1 VAEDQEIQLF
11 EPAPAVLRHRSP
23 ELPKSYEVPLPEET
37 WDLRVYWGV
46 LKKRRWTILSIILCF
61 FTLTLVGTLKQRP
74 IYRASAL
81 LEIEKENPNVSSL
94 KELFQLE
101 DVSDAYLETQYK
113 LLRSE
118 SLARRVVNELHLDQN
133 REFNTPIRARLT
145 GKENGF
151 AGAVHEFPTDS
162 DHELSVLRHFEDRVN
177 VDPVRRSRLAQISF
191 DSQDPK
197 LAASIVNSL
206 AANFIQENLENRWE
220 ATQKASA
227 WLSQELDGL
236 KIRLEKSED
245 DLRQYAERNGL
256 LFLETEQGKTE
267 NIVDQRLRQLQD
279 ELTKAQADRFQ
290 KESVYR
296 LVEAGDYGSLPGV
309 VDNKLMQDLT
319 VRLADLE
326 RQEAELSSTFNE
338 SYPKVE
344 KIHSQVTRIQQLL
357 DRERKRAAKGIEDD
371 YVAAV
376 RRETLVQK
384 AFGEQQKQANL
395 VAERSVQYNILKR
408 EVDTNKQLYE
418 GLLQRL
424 REAGVSAGLK
434 SSNIRIVDSAQPPTT
449 PIKPRVLLNLAVGL
463 ILGLCCAAGA
473 AFVQEQI
480 DNTLKTPKDIE
491 QFLHVP
497 SLALIPFQES
507 LNHRTNGDHAR
518 LGYGSWL
525 SSKNRKLVAG
535 EKQLEKRG
543 IRIDE
548 DATQRSALSEA
559 FRGLRTSILLSRA
572 RRPPRSLIFCSAE
585 PGEGKTTVASNL
597 AISLAQLGKRVL
609 LIDGDMR
616 RPSVH
621 KLFAVSGRAGLVT
634 YLAGLR
640 EWKTLVQPAGE
651 SGLDCLVSGPVP
663 PNPAELL
670 SSDAMRSLIREAT
683 AVYDFVLIDSPP
695 MLSIADGRILVAMVE
710 GAILVTKESSTP
722 RELVQRAQAHV
733 RDAGGH
739 LIGVVLNEVR
749 LSLDGY
755 YYAYGRDVPVEDA
768 SAAAD

>member
-1 VAEDQEIQLF
+1 MTEDGKIQLF
-11 EPAPAVLRHRSP
+11 EPAPVVLEHRNP
-23 ELPKSYEVPLPEET
+23 ELPKPYEVLQPEEA
-37 WDLRVYWGV
+37 WDLRVYWGI
-46 LKKRRWTILSIILCF
+46 LKKRRWTILSIILCI
-61 FTLTLVGTLKQRP
+61 FTLTLIGTLKQKP

-81 LEIEKENPNVSSL
+81 LEIEKENPNVSTL

-101 DVSDAYLETQYK
+101 DVSDSYLETQYK

-133 REFNTPIRARLT
+133 IEFNSAIRSRLSA
-145 GKENGF
+145 KENSS
-151 AGAVHEFPTDS
+151 AGGVHAFPTDP
-162 DHELSVLRHFEDRVN
+162 DNELTVLRHFEDRVN
-177 VDPVRRSRLAQISF
+177 VEPVRRSRLVQTSF

-197 LAASIVNSL
+197 LAANIVNSL

-227 WLSQELDGL
+227 WLSQELDSL

-245 DLRQYAERNGL
+245 DLRQYAEANGL

-267 NIVDQRLRQLQD
+267 NIVDERLRQLQD

-290 KESVYR
+290 KEAVYR
-296 LVEAGDYGSLPGV
+296 LVEAGDYSSLPGV

-319 VRLADLE
+319 IRMADLE
-326 RQEAELSSTFNE
+326 RQEAELTSTFNE

-344 KIHSQVTRIQQLL
+344 KIHNQVSRIQQLL

-376 RRETLVQK
+376 RRETLVHK
-384 AFGEQQKQANL
+384 AFDEQQKQSNH
-395 VAERSVQYNILKR
+395 VAARSVQYNILKR

-434 SSNIRIVDSAQPPTT
+434 SSNIRIVDPAQPPTT
-449 PIKPRVLLNLAVGL
+449 PVKPRILLNLAVGL
-463 ILGLCCAAGA
+463 ILGVCCAAGT
-473 AFVQEQI
+473 AFVQEQM
-480 DNTLKTPKDIE
+480 DNTLKTSKDIE

-497 SLALIPFQES
+497 ALALIPLQES
-507 LNHRTNGDHAR
+507 LNHSTNGDHSRPGYGAR
-518 LGYGSWL
+518 LL
-525 SSKNRKLVAG
+525 SKNRKLVAQ
-535 EKQLEKRG
+535 EKQFEKSG

-548 DATQRSALSEA
+548 DETQHSALSEA

-621 KLFAVSGRAGLVT
+621 KLFDIPGRSGLVT
-634 YLAGLR
+634 YLAGQG
-640 EWKTLVQPAGE
+640 EWQQLVQPIGA
-651 SGLDCLVSGPVP
+651 SGLDCLVSGPIP

-670 SSDAMRSLIREAT
+670 SSGALESLMREAM

-695 MLSIADGRILVAMVE
+695 ILHIADGRILAAVVE
-710 GAILVTKESSTP
+710 GAILVAKEGATP
-722 RELVQRAQAHV
+722 RELVQRAQGHV
-733 RDAGGH
+733 RDAGVH
-739 LIGVVLNEVR
+739 LIGVVLNSVHF
-749 LSLDGY
+749 SLDGY
-755 YYAYGRDVPVEDA
+755 YYSYDKYGQVEDA
-768 SAAAD
+768 AAAD

>member
-1 VAEDQEIQLF
+1 MTEDGKIQLF
-11 EPAPAVLRHRSP
+11 EPAPAVLEHRNP
-23 ELPKSYEVPLPEET
+23 ELPKPYEVPHPEET
-37 WDLRVYWGV
+37 WDLRVYWGI
-46 LKKRRWTILSIILCF
+46 LKKRCWTILSIILCI
-61 FTLTLVGTLKQRP
+61 FTLALIGTLKQKP

-81 LEIEKENPNVSSL
+81 LEIEKENPNVSTL

-101 DVSDAYLETQYK
+101 DVSDSYLETQYK

-133 REFNTPIRARLT
+133 GEFNTRIRSRFT
-145 GKENGF
+145 GKENSS
-151 AGAVHEFPTDS
+151 AGAVHEFPTDP
-162 DHELSVLRHFEDRVN
+162 DHELTVLRHFADWVN
-177 VDPVRRSRLAQISF
+177 VDPVRRSRLVQVSF
-191 DSQDPK
+191 DSPDPK

-220 ATQKASA
+220 ATQKASS
-227 WLSQELDGL
+227 WLSQELDSL

-245 DLRQYAERNGL
+245 DLRQYAEGNGL

-290 KESVYR
+290 KEAVYR
-296 LVEAGDYGSLPGV
+296 LVEAGDYSSLPGV

-326 RQEAELSSTFNE
+326 RQEAELTSTFNE

-344 KIHSQVTRIQQLL
+344 KIHNQVSRIHQLL
-357 DRERKRAAKGIEDD
+357 DRERKRAAKGITDD

-376 RRETLVQK
+376 RRETLVHK
-384 AFGEQQKQANL
+384 AFDEQQKQANH

-449 PIKPRVLLNLAVGL
+449 PVKPRILLNLAVGL
-463 ILGLCCAAGA
+463 ILGVCCAAGT
-473 AFVQEQI
+473 AFVQEQM
-480 DNTLKTPKDIE
+480 DNTLKTSDDIE
-491 QFLHVP
+491 QFLRAP
-497 SLALIPFQES
+497 ALALIPIQES
-507 LNHRTNGDHAR
+507 LNHRKNGDHAR
-518 LGYGSWL
+518 PGYGSWL
-525 SSKNRKLVAG
+525 LSRNRKLVARVKQI
-535 EKQLEKRG
+535 EKSR

-548 DATQRSALSEA
+548 GATQHSTVSEA
-559 FRGLRTSILLSRA
+559 FRGLRTSVLLSRA

-597 AISLAQLGKRVL
+597 AISLAQLGRRVL

-621 KLFAVSGRAGLVT
+621 KLFDVPNRSGLVT
-634 YLAGLR
+634 YLAGLE
-640 EWKTLVQPAGE
+640 EWHKLVQPAGE
-651 SGLDCLVSGPVP
+651 SGLDCLVCGPVP

-670 SSDAMRSLIREAT
+670 SSDAMRLLIR
-683 AVYDFVLIDSPP
+683 AVMAAYDFVLIDSPP
-695 MLSIADGRILVAMVE
+695 MLNVADGRILAAMVE
-710 GAILVTKESSTP
+710 GAVLVTKGGATP
-722 RELVQRAQAHV
+722 RELVQRAQGHV
-733 RDAGGH
+733 HDAGGH
-739 LIGVVLNEVR
+739 LIGVVLNGVH

-755 YYAYGRDVPVEDA
+755 YYTYGRYGRGGDA
-768 SAAAD
+768 AAAD

>member
-1 VAEDQEIQLF
+1 M
-11 EPAPAVLRHRSP
+11 LR
-23 ELPKSYEVPLPEET
+23 
-37 WDLRVYWGV
+37 
-46 LKKRRWTILSIILCF
+46 
-61 FTLTLVGTLKQRP
+61 
-74 IYRASAL
+74 
-81 LEIEKENPNVSSL
+81 PNVATL

-101 DVSDAYLETQYK
+101 DVSDSYLETQYK

-118 SLARRVVNELHLDQN
+118 SLARRVVSELHLDQN
-133 REFNTPIRARLT
+133 TEFDASTRARLA
-145 GKENGF
+145 GKENGP
-151 AGAVHEFPTDS
+151 AAAVHAFPTDPK
-162 DHELSVLRHFEDRVN
+162 HESVVLSHFEDQVN
-177 VDPVRRSRLAQISF
+177 VEPVRRSRLVQISF

-197 LAASIVNSL
+197 LAANIVNSL

-245 DLRQYAERNGL
+245 ALRQYAETNGL

-296 LVEAGDYGSLPGV
+296 LVEAGDYSSLPGV

-326 RQEAELSSTFNE
+326 RQEAELTSTFNE

-371 YVAAV
+371 YLAAV
-376 RRETLVQK
+376 RRETLVRK
-384 AFGEQQKQANL
+384 SFEDQQKQANL

-434 SSNIRIVDSAQPPTT
+434 SSNIRIVDSAQPPTR
-449 PIKPRVLLNLAVGL
+449 PVKPRILLNLAVGL
-463 ILGLCCAAGA
+463 ILAVCCAAGA
-473 AFVQEQI
+473 AFVQEQM
-480 DNTLKTPKDIE
+480 DNTLKTSQDIE
-491 QFLHVP
+491 QFLRVP
-497 SLALIPFQES
+497 ALALIPLQES
-507 LNHRTNGDHAR
+507 LNHRTNGNHTSP
-518 LGYGSWL
+518 GSGSWL
-525 SSKNRKLVAG
+525 LSRNRKLVAR
-535 EKQLEKRG
+535 EKELENGG
-543 IRIDE
+543 IRIDD
-548 DATQRSALSEA
+548 DATQHSAISEA

-597 AISLAQLGKRVL
+597 AISLAQLGRSVL

-616 RPSVH
+616 RPRVH
-621 KLFAVSGRAGLVT
+621 KLFNVPDRSGLVT
-634 YLAGLR
+634 YLAGLE
-640 EWKTLVQPAGE
+640 EWQKLVQPAGD

-683 AVYDFVLIDSPP
+683 AAYDFVLIDSPP
-695 MLSIADGRILVAMVE
+695 MLNIADGRILAAMVE
-710 GAILVTKESSTP
+710 GAILVTKEGATP
-722 RELVQRAQAHV
+722 RELVQRAQGHV
-733 RDAGGH
+733 RDAGVH
-739 LIGVVLNEVR
+739 LIGVVLNGVH

-755 YYAYGRDVPVEDA
+755 YYTYGKYGRAEGA
-768 SAAAD
+768 AAAD

>member
-1 VAEDQEIQLF
+1 VTEDGEIQLF
-11 EPAPAVLRHRSP
+11 EPAPAVLGHRNP
-23 ELPKSYEVPLPEET
+23 ELPKPYEVPHLEEA
-37 WDLRVYWGV
+37 WDLRVYWGI
-46 LKKRRWTILSIILCF
+46 LKKRRWTILSIILCI
-61 FTLTLVGTLKQRP
+61 FTLALIGTLKQKP

-81 LEIEKENPNVSSL
+81 LEIEKENPNVSTL

-101 DVSDAYLETQYK
+101 DVSDSYLETQYK

-118 SLARRVVNELHLDQN
+118 SLARRVVSELHLDQN
-133 REFNTPIRARLT
+133 SEFNAPIRSRLT
-145 GKENGF
+145 GKENSS
-151 AGAVHEFPTDS
+151 AGAVNAFPTDS
-162 DHELSVLRHFEDRVN
+162 DHELAVLRHFEDRVN
-177 VDPVRRSRLAQISF
+177 VEPVRRSRLVQASF
-191 DSQDPK
+191 DSQDAK
-197 LAASIVNSL
+197 LAANIVNSL
-206 AANFIQENLENRWE
+206 ATNFIQENLENRWE

-245 DLRQYAERNGL
+245 DLRQYAEANGL

-290 KESVYR
+290 KEAVYR
-296 LVEAGDYGSLPGV
+296 LVEAGDYSSLPGV

-326 RQEAELSSTFNE
+326 RQEAELTSTFNE

-344 KIHSQVTRIQQLL
+344 KIHSQVSRIQQLL

-371 YVAAV
+371 YVAAM
-376 RRETLVQK
+376 RRETLVHK
-384 AFGEQQKQANL
+384 AFEEQQKQANH

-434 SSNIRIVDSAQPPTT
+434 SSNIRIVDPAKPPTT
-449 PIKPRVLLNLAVGL
+449 PVKPRILLNLAVGL
-463 ILGLCCAAGA
+463 ILGVCCAAGA
-473 AFVQEQI
+473 AFVQEQL
-480 DNTLKTPKDIE
+480 DNTLKTLEDIE
-491 QFLHVP
+491 QFLRVP
-497 SLALIPFQES
+497 ALALIPFQES
-507 LNHRTNGDHAR
+507 LNHRTNGDHA
-518 LGYGSWL
+518 LPGYGSLLL
-525 SSKNRKLVAG
+525 SRNRKLLARVRQI
-535 EKQLEKRG
+535 EKSG

-548 DATQRSALSEA
+548 NGTQHSALSEA
-559 FRGLRTSILLSRA
+559 FRGLRTSVLLSRA
-572 RRPPRSLIFCSAE
+572 KRPPRSLIFCSAE

-616 RPSVH
+616 CPRVH
-621 KLFAVSGRAGLVT
+621 KVFNIQSRSGLVT
-634 YLAGLR
+634 YLAGLG
-640 EWKTLVQPAGE
+640 EWKKLVQPVGE

-670 SSDAMRSLIREAT
+670 SSDAMKSLIREVT

-695 MLSIADGRILVAMVE
+695 MLNVADGRILAAMVE
-710 GAILVTKESSTP
+710 GTILVTKEGATP
-722 RELVQRAQAHV
+722 RELVQRAQSHV

-739 LIGVVLNEVR
+739 LIGVVLNGVH

-755 YYAYGRDVPVEDA
+755 YYGYGKYGRVEDA
-768 SAAAD
+768 AAAD

>member
-1 VAEDQEIQLF
+1 VTEDGKIQLF
-11 EPAPAVLRHRSP
+11 EPIPAVLEHRNP
-23 ELPKSYEVPLPEET
+23 ELPKPYELSQPEEA
-37 WDLRVYWGV
+37 WDLRVYWGI
-46 LKKRRWTILSIILCF
+46 LKKRRWTILSIILCI
-61 FTLTLVGTLKQRP
+61 FTLALIGTLKQKP

-81 LEIEKENPNVSSL
+81 LEIEKENPNVATL

-101 DVSDAYLETQYK
+101 DVSDSYLETQYK

-118 SLARRVVNELHLDQN
+118 SLARRVVKELHLDHN
-133 REFNTPIRARLT
+133 TEFDVPTQSGLA
-145 GKENGF
+145 GKENAA
-151 AGAVHEFPTDS
+151 AGAVHAFPTDS
-162 DHELSVLRHFEDRVN
+162 KHESAVLKHFEDLVN
-177 VDPVRRSRLAQISF
+177 VEPVRRSRLVQISF

-197 LAASIVNSL
+197 LSANIVNSL

-227 WLSQELDGL
+227 WLSQELDAL

-245 DLRQYAERNGL
+245 ALRQYAEANGL

-290 KESVYR
+290 KEAVYR
-296 LVEAGDYGSLPGV
+296 LVEAGDYSSLPGV

-319 VRLADLE
+319 VRLAELE
-326 RQEAELSSTFNE
+326 RQEAELTSTFNE

-344 KIHSQVTRIQQLL
+344 KIHSQVSRIQQLL

-376 RRETLVQK
+376 RRETLVRK
-384 AFGEQQKQANL
+384 SFDEQQKQANR

-434 SSNIRIVDSAQPPTT
+434 SSNIRIVDSAQSPTT
-449 PIKPRVLLNLAVGL
+449 PIKPRIVLNLAVGL
-463 ILGLCCAAGA
+463 ILGLCCAAGT
-473 AFVQEQI
+473 AFVQEQM
-480 DNTLKTPKDIE
+480 DNTLKTPEDIE
-491 QFLHVP
+491 QFLRAP
-497 SLALIPFQES
+497 ALALIPFQES
-507 LNHRTNGDHAR
+507 LNHRMNGDDTR
-518 LGYGSWL
+518 PGYGSWRL
-525 SSKNRKLVAG
+525 SRNRKLATRVKQI
-535 EKQLEKRG
+535 EKSG

-548 DATQRSALSEA
+548 AGTQHSALSEA
-559 FRGLRTSILLSRA
+559 FRGLRTSVLLSRA

-621 KLFAVSGRAGLVT
+621 KLFDIPCRSGLVT
-634 YLAGLR
+634 YLAGLG
-640 EWKTLVQPAGE
+640 EWQKLVQPAGE

-683 AVYDFVLIDSPP
+683 AAYDFVLIDSPP
-695 MLSIADGRILVAMVE
+695 MLNIADGRILAAMVE
-710 GAILVTKESSTP
+710 GAILVTKEGATP
-722 RELVQRAQAHV
+722 RELVQRAQGHV

-739 LIGVVLNEVR
+739 LIGVVLNSVH

-755 YYAYGRDVPVEDA
+755 YYTYGQYGRVEEA
-768 SAAAD
+768 AAAD